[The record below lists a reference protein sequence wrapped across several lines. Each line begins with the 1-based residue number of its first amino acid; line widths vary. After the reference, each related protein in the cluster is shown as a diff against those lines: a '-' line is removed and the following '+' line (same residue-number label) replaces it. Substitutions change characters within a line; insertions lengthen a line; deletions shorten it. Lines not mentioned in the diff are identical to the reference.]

1 MNYTYSNKN
10 YEDLND
16 SISDYQ
22 YYKPH
27 IAYEQL
33 NFNVSSNSYSAGDL
47 YEYRHQ
53 NLLNQKKKKKEKENN
68 KRDDRSIKFNIRK

>member
-33 NFNVSSNSYSAGDL
+33 NFNVSSNS
-47 YEYRHQ
+47 
-53 NLLNQKKKKKEKENN
+53 
-68 KRDDRSIKFNIRK
+68 